1 MSKARVV
8 WTEKARQDLREIVR
22 YLRRYSPEAAERIS
36 QQIVEVTHRLE
47 DFPLS
52 GRVVPELAETGFREV
67 IVGDYWVIY
76 EAMEDDTVEILSIMH
91 GRRLL
96 RHIER

>member
-1 MSKARVV
+1 
-8 WTEKARQDLREIVR
+8 LREIIR
-22 YLRRYSPEAAERIS
+22 YLRRYSSEAAERIS
-36 QQIVEVTHRLE
+36 QQIVEATRRLE

-67 IVGDYWVIY
+67 IVGDYRVIY
-76 EAMEDDTVEILSIMH
+76 EAMEDDTVEILSIVH
-91 GRRLL
+91 DRRLL

>member
-8 WTEKARQDLREIVR
+8 WTEKARQDLREIIR
-22 YLRRYSPEAAERIS
+22 YLRRYSSEAAERIS
-36 QQIVEVTHRLE
+36 QQIVEATRRLE

-67 IVGDYWVIY
+67 IVGDYRVIY
-76 EAMEDDTVEILSIMH
+76 EAMEDDTVEILSIVH
-91 GRRLL
+91 DRRLL